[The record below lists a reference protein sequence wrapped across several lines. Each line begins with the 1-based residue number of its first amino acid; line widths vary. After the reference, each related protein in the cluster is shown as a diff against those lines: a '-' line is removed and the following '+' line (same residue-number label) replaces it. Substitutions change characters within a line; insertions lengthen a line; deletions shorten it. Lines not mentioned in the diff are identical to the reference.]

1 MQEDQ
6 DQTETETVK
15 AAKGSKGPTVS
26 YELVKDLVE
35 KNNIDIFATN
45 AKKLQETAGHGG
57 TGTFQKYLDILKVE
71 HISAMQS
78 EDVSVVPTPPTELI
92 SGLWALAYASAQAQ
106 VSKNLNRI
114 TVERDGLR
122 LMTDSQLSDVQMYE
136 ERQDS
141 ELNNLRAE
149 IKQNKV
155 DGEREKEVMEL
166 KFLIERQ
173 TLNST
178 IDRLS
183 DSLSE
188 LKALHIVAAVR
199 DNKKEAVENTD
210 FYDVSDDTEMNLYDD
225 NN

>member
-1 MQEDQ
+1 
-6 DQTETETVK
+6 
-15 AAKGSKGPTVS
+15 
-26 YELVKDLVE
+26 
-35 KNNIDIFATN
+35 
-45 AKKLQETAGHGG
+45 
-57 TGTFQKYLDILKVE
+57 
-71 HISAMQS
+71 
-78 EDVSVVPTPPTELI
+78 
-92 SGLWALAYASAQAQ
+92 QAQ

-122 LMTDSQLSDVQMYE
+122 LMTDSQLSDVQMYVEENSSLEEKLAEYESLLLLAKKTEETAVNKLLLVE